1 MGLSEDFMSLF
12 EGRPDAV
19 GTEEGGAL
27 RRPADAMPW
36 WWSAQISKHLDGT
49 APCGVYPLV
58 PDVAPQVTPMW
69 LVKWGCIDF
78 DEGDT
83 ESWTH
88 AWNVHEVL
96 HQLGVA
102 SWVEKSR
109 SKGYHVWVFLQD
121 WMEARLVREALL
133 GACQVVDAPTKE
145 INPKSVGFD
154 DPATLGNYVR
164 LCYPGGLSDALREL
178 EPRELGMAGWADG
191 GRGLLLH
198 QAGQRQAASDRPGS
212 ADDRRGRGSQGEED
226 RWRGWLCHSCGSLV
240 ALPRQGVEGH
250 LPMAGPGSPGRS
262 GSNVGAV
269 PVDGRAQAGVDQSL
283 PRRVVL
289 SSSSPEQPLCLSCFV
304 TQAERHLASLEDM
317 KRLQALYEP
326 PRRVVPVRP
335 AAGLLE
341 GDIYKRM
348 GGLAWTILQEGPREG
363 MGRGHTLYK
372 LACLLVE
379 GGRHT
384 PDEVYQLCWEADQAW
399 GKFHVRPNGEAQV
412 LRVVERAYGG

>member
-1 MGLSEDFMSLF
+1 MSLTQDFMSLF

-36 WWSAQISKHLDGT
+36 WWAAQISKHLDGT

-58 PDVAPQVTPMW
+58 PDVAPEVTPMW

-121 WMEARLVREALL
+121 WMEARIVREALL

-164 LCYPGGLSDALREL
+164 LPYPGWLSEAERFPWPRNTRVMMRSDGTIVSLQEFVHAAALR
-178 EPRELGMAGWADG
+178 
-191 GRGLLLH
+191 
-198 QAGQRQAASDRPGS
+198 
-212 ADDRRGRGSQGEED
+212 
-226 RWRGWLCHSCGSLV
+226 LV
-240 ALPRQGVEGH
+240 TKAKME
-250 LPMAGPGSPGRS
+250 
-262 GSNVGAV
+262 N
-269 PVDGRAQAGVDQSL
+269 
-283 PRRVVL
+283 
-289 SSSSPEQPLCLSCFV
+289 
-304 TQAERHLASLEDM
+304 
-317 KRLQALYEP
+317 LQALYEP
-326 PRRVVPVRP
+326 PKRIVQVRP

-348 GGLAWTILQEGPREG
+348 GGLAWTILQGGPREG

-379 GGRHT
+379 GGAHT